1 MVASIAA
8 GAAAKRA
15 GVDPDAPLLS
25 IDVINDNG
33 EGLTSDVIA
42 AADWILQNK
51 STYNIRVANFSLEAS
66 TDGSFLFDPLA
77 KAVEQLWFSGVV
89 VVASAGNYATNG
101 QQSGVHYMP
110 AADPFVITV
119 GALDIGK
126 DGNTKN
132 DLAAPWSAW
141 GYTNDGFL
149 KPEISAPGRYVIGA
163 CSTNGSLCRSGGQ
176 NPSLAAQGGYA
187 QLSGTSF
194 AAPMVSAAA
203 AALLGLHPE
212 WTPDQV
218 KGRLMLTASP
228 LANAVPGSVGVG
240 ELDVKGATDKIN
252 GTPPNPNLALGSF
265 VQQTPAG
272 PAFNADG
279 WVTEARRVGA
289 SWSSASWSSASWSS
303 AWSSASWS
311 SASWSSASWSSA
323 LVVRLVVVLGGRA
336 GAGEQR
342 RDRLVRRRVADD
354 HRPERSRRRCSR
366 APRAGSSAR
375 CTALLPRNP
384 RRDPRGRSAA
394 RREDRRAHGPLDSV
408 PRPLELCGAG
418 AALRR
423 PHDA

>member
-1 MVASIAA
+1 
-8 GAAAKRA
+8 
-15 GVDPDAPLLS
+15 
-25 IDVINDNG
+25 
-33 EGLTSDVIA
+33 
-42 AADWILQNK
+42 
-51 STYNIRVANFSLEAS
+51 
-66 TDGSFLFDPLA
+66 
-77 KAVEQLWFSGVV
+77 
-89 VVASAGNYATNG
+89 
-101 QQSGVHYMP
+101 
-110 AADPFVITV
+110 
-119 GALDIGK
+119 
-126 DGNTKN
+126 
-132 DLAAPWSAW
+132 
-141 GYTNDGFL
+141 
-149 KPEISAPGRYVIGA
+149 VIGA

-323 LVVRLVVVLGGRA
+323 SWSSASWSSSA
-336 GAGEQR
+336 GALA
-342 RDRLVRRRVADD
+342 LV
-354 HRPERSRRRCSR
+354 
-366 APRAGSSAR
+366 
-375 CTALLPRNP
+375 NN
-384 RRDPRGRSAA
+384 AA
-394 RREDRRAHGPLDSV
+394 TDSY
-408 PRPLELCGAG
+408 GDG
-418 AALRR
+418 
-423 PHDA
+423 